1 MHCLIFSSYALLY
14 QQAVKENQKRKEA
27 EEKSRK
33 AKLAREKAEK
43 EKEEKLKKSQLLDI
57 NAGHDCGII
66 SDFFCVIE
74 ISEYRPPLSVCIFL
88 TFQLGAVRVH
98 ASK

>member
-1 MHCLIFSSYALLY
+1 MCIHAFSDVFSFFPR

-27 EEKSRK
+27 EEKTKR

-57 NAGHDCGII
+57 NAGHNC
-66 SDFFCVIE
+66 
-74 ISEYRPPLSVCIFL
+74 
-88 TFQLGAVRVH
+88 
-98 ASK
+98 